1 VRSLIGLV
9 ERVLQLIP
17 VIIGVSIIVFS
28 LMHITPGDP
37 VEMMIGDQHT
47 TPEEIAKLRSELG
60 LDKPLHIQLFRFL
73 EGLLTFD
80 LGMSYTQR
88 APVAR
93 IILPRLPATIELSVL
108 SIIIALLIGIPVGI
122 VSAVKRYSVFDKV
135 GTFFSLLG
143 VSMPGFW
150 FSLLLII
157 FFSANLE
164 WLPTAGRIEHG
175 FEVNDI
181 TGFLLLDSLLSLN
194 FRAFFDVLKHLIMPS
209 LALGMTSA
217 ALIMRVMRSSM
228 LDVIRQDY
236 VLFARAKG
244 LSPRLVILKH
254 ALRNALISTVTV
266 TALQMGHLL
275 AGNLIIE
282 FIFGWPGVGQL
293 AVKSIYARD
302 YPLVQGVVLVYAFA
316 FILMNFVA
324 DILYTYLNPR
334 IEI

>member
-1 VRSLIGLV
+1 MRSLIGLL
-9 ERVLQLIP
+9 ERILQLIP
-17 VIIGVSIIVFS
+17 VILGVSIIVFM

-47 TPEEIAKLRSELG
+47 TPEEIAQLRAELG
-60 LDKPLHIQLFRFL
+60 LDRPLHVQFIHFL
-73 EGLLTFD
+73 EGLVTFD
-80 LGMSYTQR
+80 LGRSYTQR
-88 APVAR
+88 VPVGD
-93 IILPRLPATIELSVL
+93 IIFPRLPATIELSVL
-108 SIIIALLIGIPVGI
+108 SMVVALLIGIPVGI
-122 VSAVKRYSVFDKV
+122 VSAVKRYTIFDKA

-175 FEVNDI
+175 FEFKTI
-181 TGFLLLDSLLSLN
+181 TGFLLVDSLLGLN
-194 FRAFFDVLKHLIMPS
+194 VKAFIDVLKHLIMPS
-209 LALGMTSA
+209 LALGMTAA

-266 TALQMGHLL
+266 AALQMGHLL

-316 FILMNFVA
+316 FILVNFIA
-324 DILYTYLNPR
+324 DVLYTYLNPR
-334 IEI
+334 IEL

>member
-1 VRSLIGLV
+1 MRSLIRLI
-9 ERVLQLIP
+9 ERILQLIP
-17 VIIGVSIIVFS
+17 VILGVSVIVFS

-37 VEMMIGDQHT
+37 VALMIGDQYT
-47 TPEEIAKLRSELG
+47 TQEEIARIRTELG
-60 LDKPLHIQLFRFL
+60 LDRPVYVQLLDFL
-73 EGLLTFD
+73 KGLLTFD

-88 APVAR
+88 MPVHQ

-108 SIIIALLIGIPVGI
+108 SLFVALLIGIPVGI
-122 VSAVKRYSVFDKV
+122 ISAVKRYSLLDKV

-157 FFSANLE
+157 FFSATLE
-164 WLPTAGRIEHG
+164 WLPIAGRIEHG
-175 FEVNDI
+175 FSFPSV
-181 TGFLLLDSLLSLN
+181 TGFLLIDSLLGLN
-194 FRAFFDVLKHLIMPS
+194 IRAFFDVLKHLIMPS
-209 LALGMTSA
+209 LALGMPSA
-217 ALIMRVMRSSM
+217 ALIMRVMRSGM

-236 VLFARAKG
+236 ILFARAKG
-244 LSPRLVILKH
+244 LPPRLIILKH

-266 TALQMGHLL
+266 AALQMGHLL

-282 FIFGWPGVGQL
+282 FIFGWPGIGQL

-324 DILYTYLNPR
+324 DVLYTYLNPR
-334 IEI
+334 IEL

>member
-1 VRSLIGLV
+1 LRSLIRLI
-9 ERVLQLIP
+9 ERILQLIP
-17 VIIGVSIIVFS
+17 VILGVSVIVFS

-37 VEMMIGDQHT
+37 VALMIGDQYT
-47 TPEEIAKLRSELG
+47 TRIRTELG
-60 LDKPLHIQLFRFL
+60 LDRPVYVQLLDFL
-73 EGLLTFD
+73 KGLLTFD

-88 APVAR
+88 MPVHQ

-108 SIIIALLIGIPVGI
+108 SLFVALLIGIPVGI
-122 VSAVKRYSVFDKV
+122 ISAVKRYSLLDKV

-157 FFSANLE
+157 FFSATLE
-164 WLPTAGRIEHG
+164 WLPIAGRIEHG
-175 FEVNDI
+175 FSFPSV
-181 TGFLLLDSLLSLN
+181 TGFLLIDSLLGLN
-194 FRAFFDVLKHLIMPS
+194 IRAFFDVLKHLIMPS
-209 LALGMTSA
+209 LALGMPSA
-217 ALIMRVMRSSM
+217 ALIMRVMRSGM

-236 VLFARAKG
+236 ILFARAKG
-244 LSPRLVILKH
+244 LPPRLIILKH

-266 TALQMGHLL
+266 AALQMGHLL

-282 FIFGWPGVGQL
+282 FIFGWPGIGQL

-324 DILYTYLNPR
+324 DVLYTYLNPR
-334 IEI
+334 IEL

>member
-1 VRSLIGLV
+1 
-9 ERVLQLIP
+9 
-17 VIIGVSIIVFS
+17 
-28 LMHITPGDP
+28 MHITPGDP
-37 VEMMIGDQHT
+37 VALMIGDQYT
-47 TPEEIAKLRSELG
+47 TQEEIARIRTELG
-60 LDKPLHIQLFRFL
+60 LDRPVYVQLLDFL
-73 EGLLTFD
+73 KGLLTFD

-88 APVAR
+88 MPVHQ

-108 SIIIALLIGIPVGI
+108 SLFVALLIGIPVGI
-122 VSAVKRYSVFDKV
+122 ISAVKRYSLLDKV

-157 FFSANLE
+157 FFSATLE
-164 WLPTAGRIEHG
+164 WLPIAGRIEHG
-175 FEVNDI
+175 FSFPSV
-181 TGFLLLDSLLSLN
+181 TGFLLIDSLLGLN
-194 FRAFFDVLKHLIMPS
+194 IRAFFDVLKHLIMPS
-209 LALGMTSA
+209 LALGMPSA
-217 ALIMRVMRSSM
+217 ALIMRVMRSGM

-236 VLFARAKG
+236 ILFARAKG
-244 LSPRLVILKH
+244 LPPRLIILKH

-266 TALQMGHLL
+266 AALQMGHLL

-282 FIFGWPGVGQL
+282 FIFGWPGIGQL

-324 DILYTYLNPR
+324 DVLYTYLNPR
-334 IEI
+334 IEL

>member
-1 VRSLIGLV
+1 MRSLIGLV
-9 ERVLQLIP
+9 ERILQLIP
-17 VIIGVSIIVFS
+17 VILGVSIIVFS

-47 TPEEIAKLRSELG
+47 TPEEIAKLRAELG
-60 LDKPLHIQLFRFL
+60 LDKPFHIQLFRFL

-88 APVAR
+88 APVAD

-108 SIIIALLIGIPVGI
+108 SMMVALLIGIPVGI
-122 VSAVKRYSVFDKV
+122 VSAVKRYSVFDKA

-157 FFSANLE
+157 FFSATLE
-164 WLPTAGRIEHG
+164 WLPSAGRIEYG
-175 FEVNDI
+175 FEFKTI
-181 TGFLLLDSLLSLN
+181 TGFLSVDTLLGLN
-194 FRAFFDVLKHLIMPS
+194 FKAFFDVLKHLMMPS
-209 LALGMTSA
+209 LALGMTAA

-236 VLFARAKG
+236 VLFAKAKG

-266 TALQMGHLL
+266 AALQMGHLL

-282 FIFGWPGVGQL
+282 FIFGWPGIGQL

-334 IEI
+334 IEL

>member
-1 VRSLIGLV
+1 LRSLIRLI
-9 ERVLQLIP
+9 ERILQLIP
-17 VIIGVSIIVFS
+17 VILGVSVIVFS

-37 VEMMIGDQHT
+37 VALMIGDQYT
-47 TPEEIAKLRSELG
+47 TQEEIARIRTELG
-60 LDKPLHIQLFRFL
+60 LDRPVYVQLLDFL
-73 EGLLTFD
+73 KGLLTFD

-88 APVAR
+88 MPVHQ

-108 SIIIALLIGIPVGI
+108 SLFVALLIGIPVGI
-122 VSAVKRYSVFDKV
+122 ISAVKRYSLLDKV

-157 FFSANLE
+157 FFSATLE
-164 WLPTAGRIEHG
+164 WLPIAGRIEHG
-175 FEVNDI
+175 FSFPSV
-181 TGFLLLDSLLSLN
+181 TGFLLIDSLLGLN
-194 FRAFFDVLKHLIMPS
+194 IRAFFDVLKHLIMPS
-209 LALGMTSA
+209 LALGMPSA
-217 ALIMRVMRSSM
+217 ALIMRVMRSGM

-236 VLFARAKG
+236 ILFARAKG
-244 LSPRLVILKH
+244 LPPRLIILKH

-266 TALQMGHLL
+266 AALQMGHLL

-282 FIFGWPGVGQL
+282 FIFGWPGIGQL

-324 DILYTYLNPR
+324 DVLYTYLNPR
-334 IEI
+334 IEL

>member
-1 VRSLIGLV
+1 MRSLIGLV
-9 ERVLQLIP
+9 ERILQLIP
-17 VIIGVSIIVFS
+17 VILGVSIIVFS

-47 TPEEIAKLRSELG
+47 TPEEIAKLRAELG
-60 LDKPLHIQLFRFL
+60 LDKPFHIQFFRFL

-88 APVAR
+88 APVAD

-108 SIIIALLIGIPVGI
+108 SMMVALLIGIPVGI
-122 VSAVKRYSVFDKV
+122 VSAVKRYSVFDKA

-157 FFSANLE
+157 FFSATLE
-164 WLPTAGRIEHG
+164 WLPSAGRIEYG
-175 FEVNDI
+175 FEFKTI
-181 TGFLLLDSLLSLN
+181 TGFLSVDTLLGLN
-194 FRAFFDVLKHLIMPS
+194 FKAFFDVLKHLMMPS
-209 LALGMTSA
+209 LALGMTAA

-236 VLFARAKG
+236 VLFAKAKG

-266 TALQMGHLL
+266 AALQMGHLL

-282 FIFGWPGVGQL
+282 FIFGWPGIGQL

-324 DILYTYLNPR
+324 DVLYTYLNPR
-334 IEI
+334 IEL

>member
-1 VRSLIGLV
+1 MRSLIGLV
-9 ERVLQLIP
+9 ERILQLIP
-17 VIIGVSIIVFS
+17 VILGVSIIVFS

-47 TPEEIAKLRSELG
+47 TPEEIAKLRAELG
-60 LDKPLHIQLFRFL
+60 LDKPFHIQFFRFL

-88 APVAR
+88 APVSQ

-108 SIIIALLIGIPVGI
+108 SMMVALLIGIPVGI
-122 VSAVKRYSVFDKV
+122 VSAVKRYSVFDKA

-157 FFSANLE
+157 FFSATLE
-164 WLPTAGRIEHG
+164 WLPSAGRIEYG
-175 FEVNDI
+175 FEFKTI
-181 TGFLLLDSLLSLN
+181 TGFLSVDTLLALD
-194 FRAFFDVLKHLIMPS
+194 FKAFFDVLKHLMMPS
-209 LALGMTSA
+209 LALGMTAA

-236 VLFARAKG
+236 VLFAKAKG

-266 TALQMGHLL
+266 AALQMGHLL

-282 FIFGWPGVGQL
+282 FIFGWPGIGQL

-334 IEI
+334 IEL